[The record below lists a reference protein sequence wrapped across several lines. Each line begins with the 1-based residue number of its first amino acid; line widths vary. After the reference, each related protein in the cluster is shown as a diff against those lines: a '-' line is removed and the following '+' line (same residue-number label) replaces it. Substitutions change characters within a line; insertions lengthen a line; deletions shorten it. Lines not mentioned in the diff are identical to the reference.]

1 VTDGVRLTIN
11 IIYTK
16 LYEVIELI
24 LSSRKEILMSESPT
38 AHLTPQAG
46 LIPAINAWEFYLND
60 QGRSPNTVKAFLS
73 DVRLLTQV
81 LPPDRTLG
89 AITTND
95 LNNFLH
101 WLEHERSVPCSP
113 KTLARRV
120 TAIKSFFRWLQN
132 GGALLVN
139 PAEKVVQHSV
149 LSPIPE
155 VLTETE
161 IDAVLLAADR
171 SRRATRPD
179 ARPYT
184 LLSLLLATGIKK
196 SECLGIHLNH
206 IDLQSPGEPYVFIRY
221 ASPANRY
228 KERKLTLPEDWL
240 PAYEEYLTQYNP
252 VDRLFPW
259 SPRRLEYLL
268 EDIGK
273 EAGLPKHL
281 SFDMCRWTCVLQDFL
296 NNVEPEKIRQ
306 KLGISKIQWR
316 EINLKLRQ
324 LAGKDE

>member
-1 VTDGVRLTIN
+1 MT
-11 IIYTK
+11 
-16 LYEVIELI
+16 E
-24 LSSRKEILMSESPT
+24 SST
-38 AHLTPQAG
+38 AHLSAETN
-46 LIPAINAWEFYLND
+46 LIPAIKAWEYYLND

-89 AITTND
+89 AITTSD

-101 WLEHERSVPCSP
+101 WLEHERDVPCSP
-113 KTLARRV
+113 KTLTRRV
-120 TAIKSFFRWLQN
+120 TAIKSFFRWLQR
-132 GGALLVN
+132 GGVLVVD
-139 PAEKVVQHSV
+139 PAEKVLQHSV

-155 VLTETE
+155 VLAEAE
-161 IDAVLLAADR
+161 IEAVLLAADR
-171 SRRATRPD
+171 SRRAVRPD

-184 LLSLLLATGIKK
+184 LLALLLATGIKK

-206 IDLQSPGEPYVFIRY
+206 IDLESPGEPYIFIRY

-228 KERKLTLPEDWL
+228 KERKLTLPEDWI
-240 PAYEEYLTQYNP
+240 PAYEEYLAQYNP
-252 VDRLFPW
+252 VDRLLPW

-268 EDIGK
+268 EDIGR
-273 EAGLPKHL
+273 EAGLSKHL
-281 SFDMCRWTCVLQDFL
+281 SFDMCRWTSALQDYL

-306 KLGISKIQWR
+306 KLGVSKIQWR

-324 LAGKDE
+324 LAGKTE